1 MKKCEKDENRRKIC
15 VGNEQKEEN
24 TEKKQKKK
32 SFAKGN
38 LRKKKLV
45 VKGVTL
51 FWELDWSSRNERQ
64 KFIRITDTAQR

>member
-15 VGNEQKEEN
+15 VGNEWKEEN

-38 LRKKKLV
+38 LRKKLV